1 MMSNTFVLLKE
12 MNETFLLILYLFLP
26 YLSQGNLN

>member
-1 MMSNTFVLLKE
+1 MSNTFVLLKE

-26 YLSQGNLN
+26 YLSQGYLN